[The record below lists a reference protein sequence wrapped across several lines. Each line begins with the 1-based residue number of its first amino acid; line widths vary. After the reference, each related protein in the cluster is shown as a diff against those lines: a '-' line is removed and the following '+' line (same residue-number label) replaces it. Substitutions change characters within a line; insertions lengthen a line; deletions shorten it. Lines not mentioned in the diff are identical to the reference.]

1 MDDKVLHRRKMIILV
16 CGVILFFFTSMSK
29 MLVPG
34 AVFADLQKDLS
45 FSAAEL
51 GAIGAAFM
59 YAYAFSQLAIGIF
72 SDRYGGV
79 RLLLLG
85 ASTFTLGTFL
95 TVCVSSSLLM
105 GIFRVLT
112 ALGAGVTFLGVAK
125 MLSDLFPKHFSLALG
140 TVLLIGYMG
149 PVCGIAPMVWLI
161 NKTSWRI
168 ALGVPGVICLI
179 AFIIMLLNMRGTF
192 RPIQKGQTFD
202 PLFTVLRN
210 KKMWYLFGTSA
221 VVFGGYYAMLT
232 LFGMKSLT
240 DIAQLKTGTASLIIS
255 GFATV
260 VAAEALLLNFLMMLC
275 QNRRRVMVFASAI
288 SFLVGAILG
297 WVVLQFDLPRI
308 LLVAALVFFTF
319 PAGFFAIYSTIA
331 KELVQGDCVGVSIAI
346 LNFFAFISIALCGQI
361 TALILQCREAGSPMG
376 DTGILYPEVAYN
388 HIFLFL
394 ISIAVFGLVCAFGVP
409 ETKDKN
415 AVQQ

>member
-1 MDDKVLHRRKMIILV
+1 MEEKVLYRRKLVILI

-29 MLVPG
+29 MLIPG
-34 AVFADLQKDLS
+34 AVFADLQKELN
-45 FSAAEL
+45 FSATEL

-59 YAYAFSQLAIGIF
+59 YSYAFSQLAIGIF

-125 MLSDLFPKHFSLALG
+125 MSSDLFSKHFSIALG

-179 AFIIMLLNMRGTF
+179 AFITMLLNMRGTV
-192 RPIQKGQTFD
+192 RPVQKGQTFD
-202 PLFTVLRN
+202 PLFAVLRN
-210 KKMWYLFGTSA
+210 KKMWYLFGTSS

-240 DIAQLKTGTASLIIS
+240 DIVQLKTGTASLIIS

-260 VAAEALLLNFLMMLC
+260 VASEALLLNFVMMLF
-275 QNRRRVMVFASAI
+275 QNRRRVMVFASSV
-288 SFLVGAILG
+288 SFLVGATLG
-297 WVVLQFDLPRI
+297 WGVLQFDLPRI
-308 LLVAALVFFTF
+308 LLVAALICFTF

-331 KELVQGDCVGVSIAI
+331 KELVKSDYVGVAIAI
-346 LNFFAFISIALCGQI
+346 LNFFAFIVIALSGQI
-361 TALILQCREAGSPMG
+361 TALLLQRWEKGSPMG
-376 DTGILYPEVAYN
+376 DTGILYPEIAYN

-394 ISIAVFGLVCAFGVP
+394 IGIAVFGLLCAFGVP

-415 AVQQ
+415 TSNV